1 MKWNPFA
8 KDDQQASSSAPVASN
23 KNQPGVSS
31 LKKPEDM
38 NLLQRLAYKR
48 LMAMKPGERAKL
60 MQKMMTPKN
69 VKKHEKEIREQ
80 IEALKKS
87 GQVSDDQIRLM
98 KARLGLK

>member
-8 KDDQQASSSAPVASN
+8 KDEGEEKKVEVESGMAGA
-23 KNQPGVSS
+23 
-31 LKKPEDM
+31 KKPEDM
-38 NLLQRLAYKR
+38 GLLQRLAYKR
-48 LMAMKPGERAKL
+48 VMAMNPTERAKL

-80 IEALKKS
+80 IEELRKS
-87 GQVSDDQIRLM
+87 GKVSDDQIRLM

>member
-8 KDDQQASSSAPVASN
+8 KGDDEKKKQETLPDI
-23 KNQPGVSS
+23 PGV
-31 LKKPEDM
+31 KKPEDM
-38 NLLQRLAYKR
+38 NMLQRLAYKR
-48 LMAMKPGERAKL
+48 VMAMNPAERAKL

-80 IEALKKS
+80 IEELKKS
-87 GQVSDDQIRLM
+87 GKVSDDQIRLM

>member
-8 KDDQQASSSAPVASN
+8 KGDEENKKQDDMPDIAGA
-23 KNQPGVSS
+23 
-31 LKKPEDM
+31 KKPEDM
-38 NLLQRLAYKR
+38 NMLERMAYKR
-48 LMAMKPGERAKL
+48 VMAMNPAERAKL

-80 IEALKKS
+80 IEELRKS
-87 GQVSDDQIRLM
+87 GKVSDDQIRLM